1 MAKREVGIYFRA
13 YDQTSRPLHGI
24 GAGLKSLQRQ
34 VIGLAGAYIGVRGL
48 TGAIGSFVAAA
59 AKQEEAEI
67 ALHAAV
73 GANIAQ
79 FKSYASEMQKRTR
92 YGDEAILAEMAYGAN
107 LGVTTDRLQDATTAA
122 IGLAAKYRIDL
133 RSAMMLVGRAS
144 QGQTQMLTR
153 YGIVLD
159 ETLTDQQKFDEL
171 LRIGASSMDLAE
183 SAATSYA
190 GQMDQLKNAW
200 GDAQEI
206 LGQALL
212 PKITEAATAMRDWL
226 TENQE
231 QIRRWASD
239 FSEGVAIVVGAMDRL
254 STRTTSAHARFN
266 QFGDAAQKSIQEAYK
281 SQTGQ
286 TFGMTTTVAPGLM
299 GGAAI
304 TTWKEPQDIGY
315 FNRLLDSYE
324 RALGRREA
332 LIQQAKEPTYDSPL
346 LPQHGPAAPTAIDYD
361 AAYKSV
367 MASYKKETGQTT
379 IDIASAYR
387 RMYGDL
393 DRMTADSVAV
403 RLNLLAEE
411 RDAIGRAIEE
421 QSQSHEEMLRGKDL
435 LDRWYA
441 EQKQQEDIRLAKAE
455 GGFFKGF
462 GAGVRQMQREVKTI
476 GELGAEAA
484 ETIRDGLADAFTDA
498 ILDAKNLGDA
508 LKELGRSL
516 ARMMLQT
523 TMQQTVTGVMGALG
537 FDMKPSARG
546 NVFDSS
552 GLVPFARGGVVDR
565 PTVFPFARGVGLMG
579 EAGTEAIMPLQRD
592 SRGRLGVHG
601 GGMDTG
607 RIEALLTTLIDVQ
620 NRVANQKMVLV
631 DRRSGVT
638 KDQVAGV
645 IIDDLE
651 HGGPISTRIGMGT

>member
-254 STRTTSAHARFN
+254 STQTTSAQARFN

-304 TTWKEPQDIGY
+304 TTWR
-315 FNRLLDSYE
+315 NRRTSGTSIACWTVMSG
-324 RALGRREA
+324 RWGGGRR
-332 LIQQAKEPTYDSPL
+332 
-346 LPQHGPAAPTAIDYD
+346 
-361 AAYKSV
+361 
-367 MASYKKETGQTT
+367 
-379 IDIASAYR
+379 
-387 RMYGDL
+387 
-393 DRMTADSVAV
+393 
-403 RLNLLAEE
+403 
-411 RDAIGRAIEE
+411 
-421 QSQSHEEMLRGKDL
+421 
-435 LDRWYA
+435 
-441 EQKQQEDIRLAKAE
+441 
-455 GGFFKGF
+455 
-462 GAGVRQMQREVKTI
+462 
-476 GELGAEAA
+476 
-484 ETIRDGLADAFTDA
+484 
-498 ILDAKNLGDA
+498 
-508 LKELGRSL
+508 
-516 ARMMLQT
+516 
-523 TMQQTVTGVMGALG
+523 
-537 FDMKPSARG
+537 
-546 NVFDSS
+546 
-552 GLVPFARGGVVDR
+552 
-565 PTVFPFARGVGLMG
+565 
-579 EAGTEAIMPLQRD
+579 
-592 SRGRLGVHG
+592 
-601 GGMDTG
+601 
-607 RIEALLTTLIDVQ
+607 
-620 NRVANQKMVLV
+620 
-631 DRRSGVT
+631 
-638 KDQVAGV
+638 
-645 IIDDLE
+645 
-651 HGGPISTRIGMGT
+651 

>member
-254 STRTTSAHARFN
+254 STRTTSAQARFN

-346 LPQHGPAAPTAIDYD
+346 LPQHGPAAPTAIDYE

-462 GAGVRQMQREVKTI
+462 GAGIRQMQREVKTI
-476 GELGAEAA
+476 GELGADVA

-516 ARMMLQT
+516 ARMATEWALNQA
-523 TMQQTVTGVMGALG
+523 VT
-537 FDMKPSARG
+537 RG
-546 NVFDSS
+546 LSS
-552 GLVPFARGGVVDR
+552 L
-565 PTVFPFARGVGLMG
+565 FPAPV
-579 EAGTEAIMPLQRD
+579 A
-592 SRGRLGVHG
+592 HG
-601 GGMDTG
+601 GGLVG
-607 RIEALLTTLIDVQ
+607 RTAFPVRGVSPGLFAGAPRLHNGLAADEFPAILQRGERVIPKGGGGAPNVSIQVVNNGQAKTAQTTRPQFDGHGWVI
-620 NRVANQKMVLV
+620 
-631 DRRSGVT
+631 
-638 KDQVAGV
+638 GV
-645 IIDDLE
+645 ILDDLD
-651 HGGPISTRIGMGT
+651 HGGPLSERMR